1 MIQAPFSY
9 TQSTGFLMQSLHG
22 NFAVFALTVGGE
34 GHVCWIPAHHCDVQL
49 AHVKVDVFVDPK
61 GKLAEEL
68 LMLAGEK
75 FCWNKH
81 KFQILLIL

>member
-9 TQSTGFLMQSLHG
+9 TQSTGFLMQSLHD

-34 GHVCWIPAHHCDVQL
+34 GHERCVPAHHCDVQL
-49 AHVKVDVFVDPK
+49 AHVEVDVHVDPK
-61 GKLAEEL
+61 GKLAEEPL
-68 LMLAGEK
+68 VLAGEK
-75 FCWNKH
+75 FGWNKH